1 MNGARVLLLT
11 VVICLIVGILVLK
24 QARLHREEAA
34 AVATAGQHP
43 TMLELGS
50 TTCVPCKQMA
60 PIIDAL
66 KVELAGKVEVVFI
79 DIYAKGN
86 EKVAEQ
92 YSVQTIPTQIFLDRE
107 GNELARN
114 VGVISR
120 EDILAKMRSLK
131 ML

>member
-1 MNGARVLLLT
+1 MNGTRALLLALI
-11 VVICLIVGILVLK
+11 ICLILGILVLK
-24 QARLHREEAA
+24 QARLHQEEAR

-50 TTCVPCKQMA
+50 TTCIPCKQMA

-66 KVELAGKVEVVFI
+66 KVELAGRVDVVFI
-79 DIYAKGN
+79 DVYAKGN
-86 EKVAEQ
+86 EKVADQ
-92 YSVQTIPTQIFLDRE
+92 YNIQTIPTQVFLD
-107 GNELARN
+107 GQGKELARN

-120 EDILAKMRSLK
+120 DEILARMRRLK